1 MPAINVNDS
10 VTKSKF
16 DNFYG
21 CWKSLREGIKWARDM
36 MIALRGFEAQV
47 IITKIDP
54 INALQ
59 AAMEVYEVISM
70 DESCKEDNIFITT
83 TGCVD
88 IILGRH
94 FVQMKND
101 AMVYNI
107 GHWMWRLM

>member
-1 MPAINVNDS
+1 
-10 VTKSKF
+10 
-16 DNFYG
+16 
-21 CWKSLREGIKWARDM
+21 M
-36 MIALRGFEAQV
+36 MIALRGFEARV

-59 AAMEVYEVISM
+59 AAIEVYEVISM
-70 DESCKEDNIFITT
+70 DESCKDDNIFITT

-94 FVQMKND
+94 FKQMKDD

-107 GHWMWRLM
+107 GHLAKEIDVKCLNKNAVEKVNIKPLVDFYWLENGH